1 MELQGPGTCLTRWQ
15 FPSGLPSRRFNRV
28 PCLPMSSTCNS
39 CVSYFIKAVAFSFFS
54 TYTTVTLD
62 NPQGQLR
69 SFQVVCFCDRR
80 VRSRCSLLTTFLLCW
95 LQLTSLFSSC
105 LLFHPLLFLFPHPF
119 LLLPFFHLLP
129 LPSSSSFLLL
139 LLILL
144 PLHLPLLLSACPLRL
159 TYTPY
164 TFVLCFWQ
172 RPFLREFVFT
182 HF

>member
-164 TFVLCFWQ
+164 TFVLCF
-172 RPFLREFVFT
+172 
-182 HF
+182 